1 MVGVAQLFLDNM
13 GSLSVKGTGR
23 GEDHMATAKQIVA
36 LIKGHLQRDDDQF
49 LSLALQVAASEA
61 RQGRQ
66 DVANEI
72 KKLVDAGR
80 SGGGLSSKPIPI
92 ARPRAE
98 LEDIVTASY
107 PKTRLADVVLAPAVK
122 ARLERLIR
130 HQAHRA
136 VLREH
141 GKRPMTHVLLVGPPG
156 TGKSLTAAAISGEL
170 HLPLF
175 RVRLDTLITRFLG
188 ETAAKLRL
196 VFDQIHA
203 VRGVYLF
210 DEFDALG
217 TQRNQAGDVGEM
229 RRVLN
234 SFLQFL
240 EEDNGTD
247 SVIVGATNHPELLD
261 RALFRRF
268 GDVLS
273 YDLPNDDDVR
283 SLINSLIDQRGSK
296 AFDWLAIAQASKG
309 LSQAEIVMAADDVL
323 KDAILDGV
331 SKVSPNSL
339 VEALAARKSS
349 RDNARKI

>member
-1 MVGVAQLFLDNM
+1 MIGVHIACSQRE
-13 GSLSVKGTGR
+13 GAEH
-23 GEDHMATAKQIVA
+23 GEMATAKQMVA
-36 LIKGHLQRDDDQF
+36 LIKGHIQRDDEQF

-66 DVANEI
+66 DVADEI
-72 KKLVDAGR
+72 KKLVDQGR
-80 SGGGLSSKPIPI
+80 SGRTQTAKPIPM

-98 LEDIVTASY
+98 LEDIVSASY
-107 PKTRLADVVLAPAVK
+107 PKIKLSDVVLAPEIK
-122 ARLERLIR
+122 TRLERLIR
-130 HQAHRA
+130 HQSQRA

-141 GKRPMTHVLLVGPPG
+141 GRRPITHILLVGPPG
-156 TGKSLTAAAISGEL
+156 TGKTLTASALAGEL

-175 RVRLDTLITRFLG
+175 RLRLDTLITRYLG
-188 ETAAKLRL
+188 ETATKLRL

-217 TQRNQAGDVGEM
+217 TQRNQSGEVGEM

-247 SVIVGATNHPELLD
+247 SLIVGATNHPELLD

-268 GDVLS
+268 GDVLR
-273 YDLPNDDDVR
+273 YELPTADEIR
-283 SLINSLIDQRGSK
+283 SLVASLVDRRVAKTFEWMQITE
-296 AFDWLAIAQASKG
+296 AASG
-309 LSQAEIVMAADDVL
+309 LSQADIVSAVDDVI
-323 KDAILDGV
+323 KDAILDGNRKI
-331 SKVSPNSL
+331 SEKLL
-339 VEALAARKSS
+339 VEAFLARKSS
-349 RDNARKI
+349 KDTLQGL